1 MDTQIVVRKPLHKN
15 RATKTKYHCYLPI
28 TVLRLIL

>member
-15 RATKTKYHCYLPI
+15 RATKI
-28 TVLRLIL
+28 NFTVTSL